1 MPGPRHSGATT
12 IAFSHANGF
21 PAGTY
26 RLMFDAWR
34 AAGFEVTAVERYGH
48 APAYPVT
55 SNWPR
60 LRDQLIDHVEQHAPG
75 RRVHFVG
82 HSLGGFLSLKA
93 ACKRP
98 DLAASVVLLDSPV
111 IGGWRA
117 HSVHALKLGGM
128 FKRMSPGRVSVR
140 RRWQWPSAEAA
151 WQHFAGKTAF
161 ARWAPE
167 VLRDYIASGMEPDPG
182 GTGPDAVRLAFH
194 RDVETHIYN
203 TLVHDMPTVL
213 HRHPPKCPVSFIGGT
228 RSAEVRQ
235 CGLAATKALVRE
247 RISWVEGTHLFPM
260 ERPGEAARALL
271 SALTQAS
278 PDTTRLLNS
287 GDGAPSAVLPSPRR

>member
-1 MPGPRHSGATT
+1 MGEPGQAHV

-26 RLMFDAWR
+26 RVMFEAWR
-34 AAGFEVTAVERYGH
+34 AAGYEVVAVERFGH
-48 APAYPVT
+48 NPAYPVS

-60 LRDQLIDHVEQHAPG
+60 LRDELIAHVECHAPG

-117 HSVHALKLGGM
+117 RSVHALKLSGM
-128 FKRMSPGRVSVR
+128 IERVSPARVSVR
-140 RRWQWPSAEAA
+140 RRWQWPSADAA
-151 WQHFAGKTAF
+151 WRHFAAKAAF

-167 VLRDYIASGMEPDPG
+167 VLHDYIRSGTEPDADG
-182 GTGPDAVRLAFH
+182 AGPQSVRLAFH
-194 RDVETHIYN
+194 RDIETRIYN
-203 TLVHDMPTVL
+203 ALAHDLAAVL
-213 HRHPPKCPVSFIGGT
+213 RRHPPRCPVSFIGGM

-235 CGLAATKALVRE
+235 CGLSATKALVHDRVGW
-247 RISWVEGTHLFPM
+247 IEGTHLFPM
-260 ERPGEAARALL
+260 ERPAEAAA
-271 SALTQAS
+271 
-278 PDTTRLLNS
+278 
-287 GDGAPSAVLPSPRR
+287 AVLQHLRPVRA